1 MRQNLFDELPCPR
14 KTQTEP
20 IFSIDCFD
28 GKPKEHK
35 KYCNA
40 SNSSK
45 EIQTSLNRESQ
56 ENESSPTLN

>member
-28 GKPKEHK
+28 GKPKEHIK
-35 KYCNA
+35 NIVMPATVAKR
-40 SNSSK
+40 SK
-45 EIQTSLNRESQ
+45 QV
-56 ENESSPTLN
+56 